1 MRGQI
6 SLEFTLYM
14 VIVVLSS
21 IIVGYYLIKTGLT
34 IRDTSVSL
42 TNESAN
48 TAKEL
53 LSRVE

>member
-6 SLEFTLYM
+6 SLEFTIYM
-14 VIVVLSS
+14 IVVVLSS
-21 IIVGYYLIKTGLT
+21 VIVGYYLLTTGLT
-34 IRDTSVSL
+34 IKDTSVSL
-42 TNESAN
+42 INRSAN